1 MERTLET
8 ITINNALEVVRLKG
22 ELKFKHPLGYTRP
35 SGYCFKHPV
44 KGFPGLWY
52 CCPGTIE
59 VDIMDFG
66 KYEKYMNDRKAV
78 TVENNR
84 RIEKKFAECEK
95 WVADN
100 LINCG
105 CVFTN
110 HSELL
115 QKQSFMIWI
124 DNGISISHKIYK
136 LSECGI
142 TPLVLLPYP
151 VRI

>member
-1 MERTLET
+1 
-8 ITINNALEVVRLKG
+8 
-22 ELKFKHPLGYTRP
+22 
-35 SGYCFKHPV
+35 
-44 KGFPGLWY
+44 
-52 CCPGTIE
+52 
-59 VDIMDFG
+59 MDFG

-115 QKQSFMIWI
+115 R
-124 DNGISISHKIYK
+124 
-136 LSECGI
+136 L
-142 TPLVLLPYP
+142 
-151 VRI
+151 

>member
-1 MERTLET
+1 
-8 ITINNALEVVRLKG
+8 
-22 ELKFKHPLGYTRP
+22 
-35 SGYCFKHPV
+35 
-44 KGFPGLWY
+44 
-52 CCPGTIE
+52 
-59 VDIMDFG
+59 MDFG

-124 DNGISISHKIYK
+124 DNGISISHKKYINFLNVVLPLLYCCLI
-136 LSECGI
+136 LSEYKNNPQGFIKPRGHFVYCIFCYFVFSTSVTTAGVVCC
-142 TPLVLLPYP
+142 LFSM
-151 VRI
+151 

>member
-1 MERTLET
+1 
-8 ITINNALEVVRLKG
+8 
-22 ELKFKHPLGYTRP
+22 
-35 SGYCFKHPV
+35 
-44 KGFPGLWY
+44 
-52 CCPGTIE
+52 
-59 VDIMDFG
+59 MDFG

-115 QKQSFMIWI
+115 QKHCCLI
-124 DNGISISHKIYK
+124 
-136 LSECGI
+136 LSEYKNNPQGFIKPRGHFVYCIFCYFVFSTSVTTAGVVCC
-142 TPLVLLPYP
+142 LFSM
-151 VRI
+151 

>member
-1 MERTLET
+1 
-8 ITINNALEVVRLKG
+8 
-22 ELKFKHPLGYTRP
+22 
-35 SGYCFKHPV
+35 
-44 KGFPGLWY
+44 
-52 CCPGTIE
+52 
-59 VDIMDFG
+59 
-66 KYEKYMNDRKAV
+66 MNDRKAV

-115 QKQSFMIWI
+115 QKQRQEEDKYFRV
-124 DNGISISHKIYK
+124 ISISGEELYERSHDKIPVFFVEDVFKEKYVNLK
-136 LSECGI
+136 QNCNSEGE
-142 TPLVLLPYP
+142 
-151 VRI
+151 

>member
-1 MERTLET
+1 
-8 ITINNALEVVRLKG
+8 
-22 ELKFKHPLGYTRP
+22 
-35 SGYCFKHPV
+35 
-44 KGFPGLWY
+44 
-52 CCPGTIE
+52 
-59 VDIMDFG
+59 MDFG

-115 QKQSFMIWI
+115 Q
-124 DNGISISHKIYK
+124 
-136 LSECGI
+136 
-142 TPLVLLPYP
+142 
-151 VRI
+151 

>member
-1 MERTLET
+1 
-8 ITINNALEVVRLKG
+8 
-22 ELKFKHPLGYTRP
+22 
-35 SGYCFKHPV
+35 
-44 KGFPGLWY
+44 
-52 CCPGTIE
+52 
-59 VDIMDFG
+59 MDFG

-142 TPLVLLPYP
+142 TLLSEQLKKCVKVVKPQ
-151 VRI
+151 RIFSFYGIKKEMR

>member
-1 MERTLET
+1 
-8 ITINNALEVVRLKG
+8 
-22 ELKFKHPLGYTRP
+22 
-35 SGYCFKHPV
+35 
-44 KGFPGLWY
+44 
-52 CCPGTIE
+52 
-59 VDIMDFG
+59 MDFG

-124 DNGISISHKIYK
+124 DNGISISHNLNDPYIETKQPEYD
-136 LSECGI
+136 
-142 TPLVLLPYP
+142 LLIHSSSHPQ
-151 VRI
+151 

>member
-1 MERTLET
+1 
-8 ITINNALEVVRLKG
+8 
-22 ELKFKHPLGYTRP
+22 
-35 SGYCFKHPV
+35 
-44 KGFPGLWY
+44 
-52 CCPGTIE
+52 
-59 VDIMDFG
+59 MDFG

-115 QKQSFMIWI
+115 QNPCAGPTLSLCIC
-124 DNGISISHKIYK
+124 DK
-136 LSECGI
+136 LNCN
-142 TPLVLLPYP
+142 LL
-151 VRI
+151 